1 MLLATTQHN
10 LDPSQWTLAEEWEQG
25 PGGPTQLP
33 GIALFIADFRG
44 EPGIQGKS
52 RSRWDSRG
60 ALWTMVI
67 YLLEQKH
74 F

>member
-10 LDPSQWTLAEEWEQG
+10 LDASQWALAEEWEQG
-25 PGGPTQLP
+25 PGGPMQQLP
-33 GIALFIADFRG
+33 FSLLTCEGSLG
-44 EPGIQGKS
+44 SQGKS
-52 RSRWDSRG
+52 RSSWDSRG
-60 ALWTMVI
+60 ELWTMVI